1 MLNWKNDESEKLLKK
16 NANDMKN
23 VLSRFD
29 CCHFNAARIIF
40 LRSLLNI
47 LLHVHI
53 KMRLKVEKYTK
64 CNKVCGSSAHLVID
78 SVVLVVGVLCNAENV
93 ELQQV

>member
-1 MLNWKNDESEKLLKK
+1 MSFSLYRAYTLTYENWKNDESEKLLKK

-40 LRSLLNI
+40 LI
-47 LLHVHI
+47 
-53 KMRLKVEKYTK
+53 
-64 CNKVCGSSAHLVID
+64 A
-78 SVVLVVGVLCNAENV
+78 A
-93 ELQQV
+93 